1 MRKYYSI
8 TRGAI
13 IMFKKNEKI
22 EIVDFEKEAKRRER
36 KEKFQNK
43 LDRAINW
50 IHNNKEIV
58 MLVGPTLISGV
69 AFGAKT
75 ITKQV
80 RLNKEKNLKD
90 LYCYDRSLG
99 HYWKLRR
106 ELTNSEWVEI
116 DQRKQNGERLADI
129 LDELKALK

>member
-1 MRKYYSI
+1 
-8 TRGAI
+8 
-13 IMFKKNEKI
+13 
-22 EIVDFEKEAKRRER
+22 
-36 KEKFQNK
+36 
-43 LDRAINW
+43 
-50 IHNNKEIV
+50 
-58 MLVGPTLISGV
+58 
-69 AFGAKT
+69 
-75 ITKQV
+75 
-80 RLNKEKNLKD
+80 LKD

>member
-1 MRKYYSI
+1 
-8 TRGAI
+8 
-13 IMFKKNEKI
+13 MFKKNEKI

-43 LDRAINW
+43 VDSAMNW
-50 IHNNKEIV
+50 IHN
-58 MLVGPTLISGV
+58 
-69 AFGAKT
+69 
-75 ITKQV
+75 
-80 RLNKEKNLKD
+80 NKEKNLKD

-106 ELTNSEWVEI
+106 ELTNSEWVKI